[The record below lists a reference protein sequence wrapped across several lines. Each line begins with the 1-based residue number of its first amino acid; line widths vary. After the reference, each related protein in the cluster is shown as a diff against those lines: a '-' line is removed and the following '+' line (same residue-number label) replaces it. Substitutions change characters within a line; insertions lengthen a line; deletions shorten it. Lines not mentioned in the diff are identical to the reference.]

1 MAPSDL
7 SIARSTLVSGFV
19 SLFLE
24 TLIFGTFV
32 VAYGITTWILLF
44 REESRGRTMK
54 SRAFFGGS
62 TAMFVLA
69 LIHLS
74 IDVHINLRALLTDG
88 HDLFAMAHVLDVYNG
103 LVDPMGAVKFAIYV
117 TQTLIGDGFMI
128 YRAYVVWNRDWA
140 IAIVPGV
147 LLLAEV
153 GKSPVP
159 DVQFLGY
166 VSSGLGTLNVGE
178 SRMTDCVNAFFV
190 LSVVTNVTST
200 ALIMKRILW
209 SQASIREQRA
219 RGSQLKS
226 VRWRVVES
234 LVQSAAIYSIASISL
249 AVTSFLSPSIGF
261 PACHSVFPSII
272 GLVFV
277 LIVIRISLNAGM
289 VDVHRQ
295 TMRHSMVEG
304 AASCTSLPGAMQGLD
319 TQQYHTTGRPIAI
332 KVSVSTTSDT
342 ESALSEGAVVSL
354 DTTLGVQ
361 TPDCIT
367 DPFDVDK
374 TRSSFGSTISAELV
388 HKLQFD
394 TERDPRRSTISFP
407 HSTHKLP
414 ELTKEG
420 EP

>member
-1 MAPSDL
+1 MAPSEL
-7 SIARSTLVSGFV
+7 SIARSTLISGFV

-24 TLIFGTFV
+24 TLIFGTFA

-44 REESRGRTMK
+44 REESRGHTMK

-62 TAMFVLA
+62 TAMFILA
-69 LIHLS
+69 LTHLS
-74 IDVHINLRALLTDG
+74 LDIHINLRALLTDG
-88 HDLFAMAHVLDVYNG
+88 HDFFTIAHVLDVYNG
-103 LVDPMGAVKFAIYV
+103 LVDPIGAVKFAIYV

-140 IAIVPGV
+140 ITIVPGV

-153 GKSPVP
+153 GKFLVF
-159 DVQFLGY
+159 DVR
-166 VSSGLGTLNVGE
+166 STLNVGE

-200 ALIMKRILW
+200 TLIMKRILW

-277 LIVIRISLNAGM
+277 LIVIRISLNAGT

-295 TMRHSMVEG
+295 TMRHSMAEG
-304 AASCTSLPGAMQGLD
+304 AASCTSLPGGMQTLGS
-319 TQQYHTTGRPIAI
+319 QQYHNTGRPIAI

-342 ESALSEGAVVSL
+342 ESALSGGMVSL
-354 DTTLGVQ
+354 NTTPGVQ
-361 TPDCIT
+361 PPDCIT
-367 DPFDVDK
+367 DPFDVAK
-374 TRSSFGSTISAELV
+374 TRSSFGSALSAELV

-394 TERDPRRSTISFP
+394 TERNPRRITIDFP
-407 HSTHKLP
+407 RDTAHLP
-414 ELTKEG
+414 ELTKESR
-420 EP
+420 P